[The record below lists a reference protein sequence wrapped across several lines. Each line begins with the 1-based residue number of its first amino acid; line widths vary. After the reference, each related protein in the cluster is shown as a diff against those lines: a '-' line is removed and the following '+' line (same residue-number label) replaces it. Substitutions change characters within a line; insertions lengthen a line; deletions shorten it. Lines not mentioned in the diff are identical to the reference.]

1 MYYLQYSLLFEDFI
15 KQALKE
21 DIGHGDITTSA
32 VIKSD
37 KRIKAVL
44 KAKEDFILCGLQVFE
59 TVFKLLDKETKFTGK
74 YKDGDKVKTDDIIGV
89 IEGKASV
96 ILTGER
102 TALNFIQ
109 RMSAIATCTNTFA
122 KAVEAYGVKIA
133 DTRKTTPNFRVFE
146 KYAVVTGGGYPHR
159 FGLFDCAMIK
169 DNHIKAAG
177 GISQAVKALRKE
189 ISHTTKIEVETENLK
204 EVKEA
209 LENAVDIIM
218 LDNMTPQEASEAVK
232 IINKKA
238 VTEISGRINL
248 DNIAQYAKTGVD
260 YISTSAITAKAG
272 TVDISLDFD

>member
-21 DIGHGDITTSA
+21 DIGHGDIATSA
-32 VIKSD
+32 IINND
-37 KRIKAVL
+37 KKIKAVL
-44 KAKEDFILCGLQVFE
+44 KAKEDCILCGLQVFE
-59 TVFKLLDKETKFTGK
+59 LVFKILDKEIKFSSK
-74 YKDGDKVKTDDIIGV
+74 LKDGDKVKTSDIIGI

-109 RMSAIATCTNTFA
+109 RMSAVAACTNKFV
-122 KAVEAYGVKIA
+122 KAVEPYNVKIA

-177 GISQAVKALRKE
+177 GITQAVKILRNK
-189 ISHTTKIEVETENLK
+189 ISHTTKIEVEVENLK

-209 LENAVDIIM
+209 IENIVDIIM
-218 LDNMTPQEASEAVK
+218 LDNMTLQEAAEAVK
-232 IINKKA
+232 LINGKA
-238 VTEISGRINL
+238 ITEISGRINL

-272 TVDISLDFD
+272 IIDISLDFD

>member
-59 TVFKLLDKETKFTGK
+59 TVFKLLDKETKFSAK

-109 RMSAIATCTNTFA
+109 RMSAIATCTNKFA
-122 KAVEAYGVKIA
+122 KTVEAYGVKIA

-146 KYAVVTGGGYPHR
+146 KYAVVTGGGYSHR
-159 FGLFDCAMIK
+159 FGLFDCVMIK

-209 LENAVDIIM
+209 LENQADIIM
-218 LDNMTPQEASEAVK
+218 LDNMSPEEATKAVK
-232 IINKKA
+232 IINKRA
-238 VTEISGRINL
+238 VTEISGKINF
-248 DNIAQYAKTGVD
+248 DNISEYAKTGVD

-272 TVDISLDFD
+272 TVDISLDFE

>member
-1 MYYLQYSLLFEDFI
+1 
-15 KQALKE
+15 
-21 DIGHGDITTSA
+21 
-32 VIKSD
+32 
-37 KRIKAVL
+37 
-44 KAKEDFILCGLQVFE
+44 
-59 TVFKLLDKETKFTGK
+59 
-74 YKDGDKVKTDDIIGV
+74 
-89 IEGKASV
+89 
-96 ILTGER
+96 
-102 TALNFIQ
+102 
-109 RMSAIATCTNTFA
+109 
-122 KAVEAYGVKIA
+122 
-133 DTRKTTPNFRVFE
+133 
-146 KYAVVTGGGYPHR
+146 
-159 FGLFDCAMIK
+159 MIK